1 MNPND
6 NTPNPLPGLTLEHWE
21 AALETALLNSLQ
33 PLQAEIR
40 VNTQRVLHLE
50 QDIQD
55 LSEDLATLPQHLSS
69 SLSHFLAQLQ
79 SIVTSENSSD
89 ARETLQEQ
97 LRLLIAVLS
106 SWNNQLE
113 TELDLQQQL
122 MDSLKRLDDKIDG
135 SERRNSLEPHMAENL
150 QTRRSQSG
158 P

>member
-1 MNPND
+1 MNND
-6 NTPNPLPGLTLEHWE
+6 NTPNPFPELTLEHWE

-50 QDIQD
+50 QDVQD
-55 LSEDLATLPQHLSS
+55 LSEDLATLPQHLST
-69 SLSHFLAQLQ
+69 SLSHFLVQLQ

-97 LRLLIAVLS
+97 LRQLIAALS
-106 SWNNQLE
+106 SWNNQLK

-122 MDSLKRLDDKIDG
+122 MNSLKHLDDKIDG
-135 SERRNSLEPHMAENL
+135 SKR
-150 QTRRSQSG
+150 QSSVETSTSEHL
-158 P
+158 PDQ